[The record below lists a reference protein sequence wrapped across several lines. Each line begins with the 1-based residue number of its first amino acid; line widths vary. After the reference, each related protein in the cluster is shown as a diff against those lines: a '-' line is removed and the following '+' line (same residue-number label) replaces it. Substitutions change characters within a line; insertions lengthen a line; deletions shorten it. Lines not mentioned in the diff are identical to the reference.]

1 MVFCAAVFWSDV
13 VSGAGAA
20 SATGSAVVASF
31 GSLKVPPS
39 ILRLCRL
46 GRRREAKGATG

>member
-1 MVFCAAVFWSDV
+1 VLFWVLVGASGVASGTVVAA
-13 VSGAGAA
+13 AA
-20 SATGSAVVASF
+20 GSAVVASL

-46 GRRREAKGATG
+46 GRRR